1 MNRVVK
7 TAVAV
12 TAFGLAAAL
21 AVPAQADVRH
31 NNSKHNTSR
40 SATLGDSP
48 VGGILGGL
56 VGSGL
61 LTGLL
66 GATPKSAA
74 LPDARALPD
83 TRMSE
88 IERDRASEAAARQR
102 TQAEES
108 GFTANAAEDVIS
120 GGAPLRELSPIVGGF
135 ALGQAGLTKS
145 LPVLGAARMAQPATP
160 AVKGGAASQNTDV
173 YGSVSGLVDSSIGGT
188 MFGWSSGRLLP
199 EDGNGLMNTG
209 KATVGKTA
217 KGFESLSAET
227 ALGGLSATAKRALPR
242 VTSGELAPVVGQVA
256 PKEVAPVVEAL
267 PGTTQTASAEELKP
281 IVKDASTF
289 VETNGY
295 KAADRYG
302 DVMVALGWSSESLAG
317 SVRESWKRD

>member
-31 NNSKHNTSR
+31 NNTKHNTSR

-48 VGGILGGL
+48 VGGLLGGL

-74 LPDARALPD
+74 QPDA
-83 TRMSE
+83 RMSE
-88 IERDRASEAAARQR
+88 IERDRASEAAARKQ
-102 TQAEES
+102 TQAEEA

-135 ALGQAGLTKS
+135 ALGQAGLAKS

-199 EDGNGLMNTG
+199 ESGNGLMNTG
-209 KATVGKTA
+209 NATVGKTA

-227 ALGGLSATAKRALPR
+227 ALGGLSSTAKRTLPR
-242 VTSGELAPVVGQVA
+242 VTSSELAPVVGQVA